1 MPPEPASPDR
11 VIVRQDGRVLSL
23 TLNRPDVLNAID
35 HAMLTAIRDAI
46 ERAGREPS
54 VGAVVVT
61 GAGDRAFAAGA
72 DIRELAGRT
81 PVAARD
87 HARHAQSVYAEIET
101 LGKPVIAAVNG
112 FALGGGC
119 ELALACTL
127 RLAAETAT
135 FGQPEINLGLIPG
148 YGGSQRLPRLVGRGP
163 ALELLLTGHPILA
176 AEAWRIGLVN
186 RVVPAEQLLTRAATL
201 AADLAAKPPL
211 ALRYLLAAVNGGA
224 GLPLSAGQE
233 FEAAL
238 FGLAAATEDMRE
250 GTRAFLEKRPPAFTG
265 R

>member
-1 MPPEPASPDR
+1 MPSEPATTDR
-11 VIVRQDGRVLSL
+11 LIARQDGRVLSL

-35 HAMLTAIRDAI
+35 HATLTAIRDAMRGAA
-46 ERAGREPS
+46 ETRS
-54 VGAVVVT
+54 VGAVVIT
-61 GAGDRAFAAGA
+61 GAGERAFAAGA
-72 DIRELAGRT
+72 DIRELSALSS
-81 PVAARD
+81 VAARE
-87 HARHAQSVYAEIET
+87 HARYAQSVYAEIET

-127 RLAAETAT
+127 RLAADTAT

-163 ALELLLTGHPILA
+163 ALELLLTGHRIPA

-186 RVVPAEQLLTRAATL
+186 RVVPAERLLTDAASL
-201 AADLAAKPPL
+201 AAELAAKPPL
-211 ALRYLLAAVNGGA
+211 AVRYLLAAVNEGA
-224 GLPLSAGQE
+224 GLPRSAGQE

>member
-1 MPPEPASPDR
+1 MPPAPATTDR
-11 VIVRQDGRVLSL
+11 VIARQDGRVLWL

-35 HAMLTAIRDAI
+35 DAMLTALDAAVR
-46 ERAGREPS
+46 RAGQEPS
-54 VGAVVVT
+54 VGALVIT
-61 GAGDRAFAAGA
+61 GAGDRSFAAGA
-72 DIRELAGRT
+72 DIRELASRT
-81 PVAARD
+81 PIAARE
-87 HARHAQSVYAEIET
+87 HARHAQSVYAQIET

-163 ALELLLTGHPILA
+163 ALELLLTGQRISA

-186 RVVPAEQLLTRAATL
+186 RVVPAERLVTEAAAF
-201 AADLAAKPPL
+201 AAELAAKAPI
-211 ALRYLLAAVNGGA
+211 ALRYLLAAVHAGA
-224 GLPLSAGQE
+224 ELTLSAGQE
-233 FEAAL
+233 FEAGL
-238 FGLAAATEDMRE
+238 FGLAAATDDMRE
-250 GTRAFLEKRPPAFTG
+250 GTQAFLDKRPPAFTG